1 MYMYMYMHMQYAHYI
16 VRALINFHNFE
27 IKLQGRKK
35 FCRPAHYAALS
46 NTSVAQHIQILLF
59 LYKVSQTYG
68 EFKN

>member
-27 IKLQGRKK
+27 IKLHGRKN

-46 NTSVAQHIQILLF
+46 KLHNNFQILLF